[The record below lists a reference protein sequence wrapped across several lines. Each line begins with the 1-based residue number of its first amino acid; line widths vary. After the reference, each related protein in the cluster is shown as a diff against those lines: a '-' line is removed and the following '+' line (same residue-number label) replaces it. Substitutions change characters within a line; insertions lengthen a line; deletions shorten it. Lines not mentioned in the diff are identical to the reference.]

1 MARQHDIVNRVSRT
15 LVLNAVLLALVALA
29 IVAVQALDR
38 PDSAVEASVRRY
50 TAAVTAGDFDA
61 AMAEIA
67 PDQRAMWNDWLR
79 GQLGNVYDVTGIAVR
94 AGWLLGRPIDVT
106 TDLDVNR
113 AYEDEFYQAT
123 PRVAVE
129 EVDGHW
135 YLRAPLLAPA
145 TEL

>member
-1 MARQHDIVNRVSRT
+1 VSRVSRT
-15 LVLNAVLLALVALA
+15 LILNGLLLAGVVLA
-29 IVAVQALDR
+29 ILAVEVVDR
-38 PDSAVEASVRRY
+38 PASAVEASVRRY
-50 TAAVTAGDFDA
+50 AAAVTAGNFDA
-61 AMAEIA
+61 AIAEVA
-67 PDQRAMWNDWLR
+67 PDQRPVWNDWVR

-106 TDLDVNR
+106 TDLDINR

-123 PRVAVE
+123 PRVPLQE
-129 EVDGHW
+129 INGRW

>member
-1 MARQHDIVNRVSRT
+1 VSRVSRT
-15 LVLNAVLLALVALA
+15 LVLNAVLLAAVALA
-29 IVAVQALDR
+29 IFAVEAIDR

-50 TAAVTAGDFDA
+50 AAAVTAGDFDA

-67 PDQRAMWNDWLR
+67 PDQRDMWNDWVR

-106 TDLDVNR
+106 TDLDINR

-129 EVDGHW
+129 EVDGRW

-145 TEL
+145 AEL